1 MTTTSLAAM
10 RGALVPIGAHYIRGT
25 PRENTSGC
33 DYSYPSNMLSET
45 GVVGD
50 FPPTNL
56 NKSDSAGKSRAKN
69 QCIVSHEHECNG
81 QKHNGKGDYGA
92 QHAASVRLS
101 CPQINGSL

>member
-10 RGALVPIGAHYIRGT
+10 HGALVPIGAHYIRGT

-33 DYSYPSNMLSET
+33 DYSYPSNMLRQT
-45 GVVGD
+45 GVVSD

-81 QKHNGKGDYGA
+81 QKHNGKGDYDA